1 MERKRQGAVLE
12 LITTE
17 QAYIDDMVTVHKVS
31 KYISW

>member
-17 QAYIDDMVTVHKVS
+17 QTYIDDMVTVHKVR
-31 KYISW
+31 KYIRG